1 MDMAMQEHE
10 EIAAIDRLEQHQHV
24 QASHRV
30 SAMERAV
37 VLRATDANAKLEGVV
52 PIGNQSM
59 PSRKK
64 LVLVGQQGGHLSA
77 WKRSSLWEELS
88 LTGLKACCCGSDGH
102 GRPG

>member
-52 PIGNQSM
+52 PIG
-59 PSRKK
+59 
-64 LVLVGQQGGHLSA
+64 H
-77 WKRSSLWEELS
+77 
-88 LTGLKACCCGSDGH
+88 
-102 GRPG
+102 